1 MENRFFSAVKAILL
15 LLYVLFSAAAF
26 AQEIEDDGLQES
38 EISAQEQWQYLEWEE
53 ENPEYVLH
61 YEVVIE
67 VLSEKKGTFEE
78 LNRIMTED
86 NSNRVQ
92 VNPLLPPGVYRYKV
106 ISTLLMFR
114 KLSQAGLNLKSTR
127 RSSRK

>member
-67 VLSEKKGTFEE
+67 VYSEKKEH
-78 LNRIMTED
+78 
-86 NSNRVQ
+86 
-92 VNPLLPPGVYRYKV
+92 
-106 ISTLLMFR
+106 
-114 KLSQAGLNLKSTR
+114 LKS
-127 RSSRK
+127 